1 MGKSYILAV
10 DQSTQGTKALLLDEQ
25 GRFLLRRDV
34 PHRQLINDRGWVGH
48 DALEIAGNL
57 PRVCRMVIEDSGAAP
72 GDIVG
77 VAVTNQRES
86 VCVWD
91 ADTGQPVS
99 HSVAW
104 QLTWTLWRVPSTLGK
119 PYAKI

>member
-1 MGKSYILAV
+1 MGKAYILAV

-34 PHRQLINDRGWVGH
+34 PHRQLIHEQGWVGH
-48 DALEIAGNL
+48 DAVEIAQNL
-57 PRVCRMVIEDSGAAP
+57 PRVCRMVIQDAGISA

-91 ADTGQPVS
+91 AHTGLPVCE
-99 HSVAW
+99 SVVW
-104 QLTWTLWRVPSTLGK
+104 QCNRAAELC
-119 PYAKI
+119 